1 MQTGGCAAGIAD
13 ASPSPNLRTR
23 SNIPGWP
30 ARAGRFHRLLSV
42 PFVWSTRLMPGS
54 ASCSR
59 GCILVGMPDCVSSLF
74 SAPRSASRARD
85 RLDMTVPIGMPMA
98 SASSRYDRPSSSRS
112 TSSSRKRSGT
122 LRIARASKV
131 ASSDRSSSVSG
142 SDVDRGLW
150 CCCSSNGSVSASN
163 RWPRQPRQVLRT
175 ILRNQARPSP
185 PVNVR
190 KYRKARND
198 ASCTT
203 SSASC
208 SFRISQRASR
218 RAASRWGTT
227 TSSKLAPI
235 VVAVAG

>member
-1 MQTGGCAAGIAD
+1 
-13 ASPSPNLRTR
+13 
-23 SNIPGWP
+23 
-30 ARAGRFHRLLSV
+30 
-42 PFVWSTRLMPGS
+42 MPGS

-59 GCILVGMPDCVSSLF
+59 GYVLVGMPDCFSSLF
-74 SAPRSASRARD
+74 SAPRKASRARD
-85 RLDMTVPIGMPMA
+85 RLDMTVPIGMPIA
-98 SASSRYDRPSSSRS
+98 SASSRYDSPSSSRS

-131 ASSDRSSSVSG
+131 ASSDRSSSASG

-190 KYRKARND
+190 KYRKARSD

-235 VVAVAG
+235 VVAVAV